1 MIYRKIKED
10 VYSVGVVD
18 WDRRI
23 FDELIQIPNG
33 TSYNSFLSKAMI
45 KPHL

>member
-33 TSYNSFLSKAMI
+33 TSYNSYLI
-45 KPHL
+45 KGKIKQHS